1 MRTFTFNGRLG
12 KDAELNTANGG
23 TQYLKFSVANNS
35 YSKNDGE
42 KTEWIDVVCF
52 DPFLVKSKQPIL
64 KKGVY
69 VIVSGELDP
78 ITINTLQD
86 GRTYVN
92 QRVNANFIEVPN
104 LGKADS
110 ASGTTA
116 TTTTQPQAQPQMM
129 PQAAPQAAPQAMP
142 QAQPMAQ
149 PQMMPQQPVYS
160 AQIPGGNAMN
170 DGTGDLPF

>member
-52 DPFLVKSKQPIL
+52 DPFLVKSKQSIL

-92 QRVNANFIEVPN
+92 QRVNANFIEVPSF
-104 LGKADS
+104 GKTDA
-110 ASGTTA
+110 AVSGATA
-116 TTTTQPQAQPQMM
+116 TTVAQPQAQPQMI
-129 PQAAPQAAPQAMP
+129 PQAATQVQATAAK
-142 QAQPMAQ
+142 
-149 PQMMPQQPVYS
+149 PQMMPQQPIYS
-160 AQIPGGNAMN
+160 AQIPNGMSQN

>member
-35 YSKNDGE
+35 YSKTDGE

-52 DPFLVKSKQPIL
+52 DPFLVKSKQQIL
-64 KKGVY
+64 KKGVF

-78 ITINTLQD
+78 ITTTTLQD
-86 GRTYVN
+86 GRTYIN

-104 LGKADS
+104 FGKADS
-110 ASGTTA
+110 VSGATA
-116 TTTTQPQAQPQMM
+116 TTAAQPQAQPQMM
-129 PQAAPQAAPQAMP
+129 PQAPQQAIPQG
-142 QAQPMAQ
+142 QPVAQ

-160 AQIPGGNAMN
+160 AQIPGGIPQN

>member
-52 DPFLVKSKQPIL
+52 DPFLVKSKQQIL
-64 KKGVY
+64 KKGVF

-78 ITINTLQD
+78 ITANTLQD
-86 GRTYVN
+86 GRTYIN

-104 LGKADS
+104 FGKADS

-116 TTTTQPQAQPQMM
+116 TTATAQPQ
-129 PQAAPQAAPQAMP
+129 
-142 QAQPMAQ
+142 AQ

-160 AQIPGGNAMN
+160 AQIPTGMPQN

>member
-23 TQYLKFSVANNS
+23 NQYLKFSVANNS
-35 YSKNDGE
+35 YSKTDKE

-52 DPFLVKSKQPIL
+52 DPFLVKTKQQIL
-64 KKGVY
+64 KKGVF

-78 ITINTLQD
+78 ITITTLQD

-92 QRVNANFIEVPN
+92 QRVNANFIEVPSF
-104 LGKADS
+104 GKTDV

-116 TTTTQPQAQPQMM
+116 AVTAQPQAQPQMI
-129 PQAAPQAAPQAMP
+129 P
-142 QAQPMAQ
+142 QAQPVAQPAAQ

-160 AQIPGGNAMN
+160 AQIPTNSVQD

>member
-64 KKGVY
+64 KKGVF

-86 GRTYVN
+86 GRTYIN

-104 LGKADS
+104 FGKADAVS
-110 ASGTTA
+110 VA
-116 TTTTQPQAQPQMM
+116 TTTTTTAVAQPQAQPQMM
-129 PQAAPQAAPQAMP
+129 PQAAPQAMP

-160 AQIPGGNAMN
+160 AQIPTGTYQN